1 MSVALSYITK
11 RRFLKQ
17 KLSLTA
23 PWGTVNYYY
32 HERMAVGQ
40 CVPTTSNRNFPFIS
54 VLLQLTIINSEYNA
68 HVFLFFAFSA
78 QIVCPLRFID
88 TIRIFSWDEN
98 KVQNAQYFC
107 LLEYSRY
114 HGDGIFWVVSLV
126 LTTISTELVN

>member
-1 MSVALSYITK
+1 MSVASSYITK

-32 HERMAVGQ
+32 HERMAIGQ

-54 VLLQLTIINSEYNA
+54 VILQLTIMNLEYNA

-78 QIVCPLRFID
+78 QIVCPLIE
-88 TIRIFSWDEN
+88 TIAATHSPMAILSCHLES
-98 KVQNAQYFC
+98 KVCQLVDKLNFC
-107 LLEYSRY
+107 FKIY
-114 HGDGIFWVVSLV
+114 
-126 LTTISTELVN
+126 